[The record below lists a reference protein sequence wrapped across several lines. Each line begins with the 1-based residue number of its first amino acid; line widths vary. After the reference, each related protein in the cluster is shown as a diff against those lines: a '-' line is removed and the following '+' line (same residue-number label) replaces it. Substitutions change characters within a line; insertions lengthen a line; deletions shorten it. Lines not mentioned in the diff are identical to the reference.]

1 MIYFIDEDYR
11 KLRALAS
18 ELKTFHG
25 FETKIIRDADSA
37 YRELCDVKE
46 SDVDLVI
53 IDVMLAVKADGES
66 SRYSREETDDFHQ
79 TGIVL
84 LDDLALVNPGVFPRK
99 SVYFT
104 HASSSDLVKEI
115 TASAKKHNIRMLKKK
130 DYDTAYDFG
139 IEIVGIIGKKEGVH
153 S

>member
-18 ELKTFHG
+18 ELTTFHG

-37 YRELCDVKE
+37 FRELSDVNA

-53 IDVMLAVKADGES
+53 IDVMLAVKADGKA
-66 SRYSREETDDFHQ
+66 SRYSREDTDDFHQ
-79 TGIVL
+79 TGIAL
-84 LDDLALVNPGVFPRK
+84 LDDLALVNPSVFPRK

-104 HASSSDLVKEI
+104 HASSGDLVKAI
-115 TASAKKHNIRMLKKK
+115 STSANKHGIKMLKKK

-139 IEIVGIIGKKEGVH
+139 KEIVAIIGKSNGGNQ
-153 S
+153 